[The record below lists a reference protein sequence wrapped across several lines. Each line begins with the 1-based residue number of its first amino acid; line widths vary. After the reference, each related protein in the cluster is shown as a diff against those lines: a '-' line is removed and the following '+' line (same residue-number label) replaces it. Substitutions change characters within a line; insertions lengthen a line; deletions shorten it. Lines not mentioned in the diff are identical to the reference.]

1 MMMRHAVMLLTALS
15 PMPAL
20 SQSVAVERAVVDAC
34 FQLAPR
40 GDTHPDC
47 IGVAARACHSVPG
60 MDTTMGIGDCLMA
73 EQAEWDEILNREYQE
88 TRKHLLD
95 SEVPDTRL
103 RDAQRAWIT
112 LRDADC
118 DVAGERYGGGSLRII
133 AYANCQL
140 DHTARRALDLK
151 NMREY

>member
-1 MMMRHAVMLLTALS
+1 MRHVLTLLIALS

-20 SQSVAVERAVVDAC
+20 AQSVNVDRGVVEAC
-34 FQLAPR
+34 FQLAAR
-40 GDTHPDC
+40 GDTDPDC

-60 MDTTMGIGDCLMA
+60 MDNTMGIGDCLMA
-73 EQAEWDEILNREYQE
+73 EQAHWDEILNREYQE
-88 TRKHLLD
+88 TRKHLTGNNL
-95 SEVPDTRL
+95 PDTRL

-118 DVAGERYGGGSLRII
+118 DVAGERYGDGSMRLI